1 LREKRY
7 VVLDLFIIHAITD
20 SNLDLFSKTVAVLRL
35 IIDKCYTIILTNTLK
50 SEYNKRMKELEREIK
65 MKKRGVDINIALF
78 KFLKR
83 ILTDGSKVEEV
94 EEPSK
99 EIPGE
104 VNIPGDDL
112 PIVRAALSRPTIT
125 TIVITTDRKDLV
137 DNEALI
143 NYLKR
148 ENPRALIIHIDDYT
162 KLDP

>member
-1 LREKRY
+1 
-7 VVLDLFIIHAITD
+7 
-20 SNLDLFSKTVAVLRL
+20 
-35 IIDKCYTIILTNTLK
+35 
-50 SEYNKRMKELEREIK
+50 MKELEREIK

>member
-1 LREKRY
+1 MREKRY

-35 IIDKCYTIILTNTLK
+35 IIDKCYAIILTNTLK

-104 VNIPGDDL
+104 VNIPVDDL

>member
-1 LREKRY
+1 M
-7 VVLDLFIIHAITD
+7 LDLFIIHAITD

-35 IIDKCYTIILTNTLK
+35 IIDKCYAIILTNTLK

-83 ILTDGSKVEEV
+83 ILADGSKVEEV

-104 VNIPGDDL
+104 VNIPVDDL

-148 ENPRALIIHIDDYT
+148 ENPRALIIHIDDYI

>member
-1 LREKRY
+1 
-7 VVLDLFIIHAITD
+7 
-20 SNLDLFSKTVAVLRL
+20 
-35 IIDKCYTIILTNTLK
+35 
-50 SEYNKRMKELEREIK
+50 MKELEREIK

-104 VNIPGDDL
+104 VNIPRDDL

-148 ENPRALIIHIDDYT
+148 ENPRALIIHIDNYT